1 MDESEISNLVSRLA
15 RPHSSGG
22 VVVERASLLAEGA
35 NFAAIMDWILAHGG
49 VAEAP
54 GDQRGGGLQGIAAIE
69 RGAASVVTARR
80 FVLPALT
87 SNVQAPGR
95 LAGLDQ
101 LTIPGSD
108 APRTPR

>member
-1 MDESEISNLVSRLA
+1 MLVRRLA

-35 NFAAIMDWILAHGG
+35 NFTAIMDWILAHGG

-54 GDQRGGGLQGIAAIE
+54 SDQRGGGLQGIAAFE

-87 SNVQAPGR
+87 SSADAPGPPSAEDHEDR
-95 LAGLDQ
+95 PA
-101 LTIPGSD
+101 
-108 APRTPR
+108 

>member
-1 MDESEISNLVSRLA
+1 MDEAEISVLVTRLA

-35 NFAAIMDWILAHGG
+35 NFAEIVDWILAHGG

-54 GDQRGGGLQGIAAIE
+54 SDQRGGGLQGIAALE

-80 FVLPALT
+80 FVLPALR
-87 SNVQAPGR
+87 SSVQTPTEPPAE
-95 LAGLDQ
+95 DQ
-101 LTIPGSD
+101 VDSP
-108 APRTPR
+108 A

>member
-1 MDESEISNLVSRLA
+1 MSRLA

>member
-1 MDESEISNLVSRLA
+1 
-15 RPHSSGG
+15 
-22 VVVERASLLAEGA
+22 
-35 NFAAIMDWILAHGG
+35 MDWILAHGG

-87 SNVQAPGR
+87 SMCKPQVDWPA
-95 LAGLDQ
+95 
-101 LTIPGSD
+101 
-108 APRTPR
+108 